1 MLFANESMLIISPEF
16 LEFRNSNLSPLM
28 LLVGETPF
36 DVWIL
41 LAFDSCWSYSEKY
54 GKLNYKMSENGFILP
69 NLILNS

>member
-1 MLFANESMLIISPEF
+1 MLLISPEF

-41 LAFDSCWSYSEKY
+41 LAFDSCWSGPQHEPAPTT
-54 GKLNYKMSENGFILP
+54 EQRTQTPPHLP
-69 NLILNS
+69 EL